1 MDNNNN
7 YNWAHKPEFVQQ
19 QQTGV
24 VAKRF
29 FANVFLWMFIALGL
43 STLAA
48 VVMANSPA
56 AMDYLIKYDADGN
69 RAGMSI
75 LGYVAMF
82 SPLALVLLM
91 SAGLSRLS
99 YPALLGIFVA
109 YSVLTGISLS
119 FILLTYTAGS
129 VVACFAS
136 AAGIFGI
143 MAVLGYTTETDLSK
157 FGPILMVGVIGLVI
171 ASVIN
176 MFLGSSTFDY
186 IMSFFGVAIF
196 TALTAYDVQKLKRI
210 GEGIEENGDQVAVA
224 DTKKLAIMGALS
236 LYLDFINIFLFL
248 LRIFGSRK

>member
-1 MDNNNN
+1 MDNNTN
-7 YNWAHKPEFVQQ
+7 YNWVQKPDYVQYEQ
-19 QQTGV
+19 GA
-24 VAKRF
+24 VAKKF

-48 VVMANSPA
+48 VYMANTPEA
-56 AMDYLIKYDADGN
+56 LNYLLKYNAEGQ
-69 RAGMSI
+69 RTGMSI

-82 SPLALVLLM
+82 SPLALVMLM

-99 YPALLGIFVA
+99 YGALLGIFVL
-109 YSVLTGISLS
+109 YSVLTGVSLS

-129 VVACFAS
+129 VVACFAA

-143 MAVLGYTTETDLSK
+143 MAVLGYTTDTDLSK

-171 ASVIN
+171 ASVVN
-176 MFLGSSTFDY
+176 MFIGSSQFDY

-210 GEGIEENGDQVAVA
+210 GAGIEESGEQVGSN
-224 DTKKLAIMGALS
+224 DSKKLAIMGALS